1 MVQARVHTSR
11 IGESLVTSVRCLK
24 LDRDYISL
32 MFVVSLLTHAI
43 LEGGEAF
50 NLALELAPTS
60 KPQSSRVFC
69 LIIRPAL
76 AGLIFCSS
84 LLTCATGALERR
96 IAHYLGALS

>member
-1 MVQARVHTSR
+1 
-11 IGESLVTSVRCLK
+11 
-24 LDRDYISL
+24 

-69 LIIRPAL
+69 LIIRPAS
-76 AGLIFCSS
+76 AGFIFAAGS
-84 LLTCATGALERR
+84 
-96 IAHYLGALS
+96 